1 MKYRLAI
8 PLDKIAFQQWEEI
21 FETLREYDDFGYK
34 ILKNDEEP
42 LEDWYG
48 TGILHFA
55 YLISTSENYSIY
67 DEYVLEDKYADSIIS
82 GDEKSIL
89 SVLAPHFMKALAT
102 YRNHLESYDF
112 GVPNM
117 LDNIFEIDEREY

>member
-1 MKYRLAI
+1 MYYRLKVPI
-8 PLDKIAFQQWEEI
+8 EKITFRQWVEI
-21 FETLREYDDFGYK
+21 LETLREYDDFGYK

-55 YLISTSENYSIY
+55 YLISTSENYSI
-67 DEYVLEDKYADSIIS
+67 DEEYVLEDKYADSIIS

-102 YRNHLESYDF
+102 YRKHLENYDF
-112 GVPNM
+112 GLPN
-117 LDNIFEIDEREY
+117 LLESVFEIDEREY